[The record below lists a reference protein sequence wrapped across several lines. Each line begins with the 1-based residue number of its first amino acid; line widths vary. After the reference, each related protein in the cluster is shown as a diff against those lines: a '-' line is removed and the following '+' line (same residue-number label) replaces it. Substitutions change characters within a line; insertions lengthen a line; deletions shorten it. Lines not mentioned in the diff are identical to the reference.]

1 MTRRKSA
8 ILLVIGVVAVIAT
21 VGYFVVGK
29 VEPVPGGPR
38 VDIALFT
45 VEGFDYDKVV
55 DLVETSSLSNEQKA
69 GSRMALD
76 VTRDS
81 PDVLELV
88 LQNLKSDLGF

>member
-1 MTRRKSA
+1 M
-8 ILLVIGVVAVIAT
+8 VIGVVAVFAT
-21 VGYFVVGK
+21 VGYLTVGK
-29 VEPVPGGPR
+29 VDPVPEGPR

-55 DLVETSSLSNEQKA
+55 ILVETSSLTNEQKA

-88 LQNLKSDLGF
+88 LQNLKSDLGY